1 MNYLDKQIDNDLERE
16 EHEQRRADCLRG
28 VHKGGGQ
35 VNAVKV
41 LVRRGELLAQL
52 DGVGK
57 VEAAESADEHIADEP
72 GDVLELLR
80 QALHKNVKAEVLLMT
95 DDDGEIEHQHPDEQ
109 VAAELLAPPDGRVE
123 HVSGDNGDEG
133 DAGKAYDK
141 RAADVLEDLLKD
153 IKDFTNCFQVY
164 YLHLRLFVYVQ
175 SDFDI

>member
-1 MNYLDKQIDNDLERE
+1 MDS
-16 EHEQRRADCLRG
+16 
-28 VHKGGGQ
+28 
-35 VNAVKV
+35 VKV

-52 DGVGK
+52 DGVGE

-123 HVSGDNGDEG
+123 HVSCETENHPLCGWGEQKVIQKN
-133 DAGKAYDK
+133 
-141 RAADVLEDLLKD
+141 
-153 IKDFTNCFQVY
+153 
-164 YLHLRLFVYVQ
+164 HLSL
-175 SDFDI
+175 